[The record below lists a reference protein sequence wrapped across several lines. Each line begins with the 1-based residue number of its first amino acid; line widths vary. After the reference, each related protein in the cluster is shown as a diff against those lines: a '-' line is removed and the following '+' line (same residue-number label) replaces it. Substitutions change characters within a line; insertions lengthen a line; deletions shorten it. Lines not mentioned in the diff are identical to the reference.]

1 MRTRWFSVVALSGAL
16 AFAGC
21 GTSGGSDD
29 DAAGE
34 STSTEAPA
42 STEAPT
48 TTEDPTT
55 TEAPTTEV
63 PTSEVDPTTTTVA
76 SGAALDCE
84 EVLAQYA
91 AAFDPA
97 DMSEVIALFRSWVP
111 SMPEDVGAATTRLA
125 DAYEDADANLANIN
139 MADVD
144 LTADAQV
151 FSDWTN
157 EGCPPG

>member
-1 MRTRWFSVVALSGAL
+1 MHARWFSVVALSAAL
-16 AFAGC
+16 ALAGC

-29 DAAGE
+29 DAGGD
-34 STSTEAPA
+34 TTTTEAPA

-48 TTEDPTT
+48 TEAPT

-63 PTSEVDPTTTTVA
+63 PTSEVDPTTTTSV

-91 AAFDPA
+91 AAFDPE
-97 DMSEVIALFRSWVP
+97 DLTEVIELFRSWVP

-125 DAYEDADANLANIN
+125 DAYEDADANLANLN
-139 MADVD
+139 LADVD
-144 LTADAQV
+144 LSADAEA
-151 FSDWTN
+151 FSNWTN
-157 EGCPPG
+157 EGCPPA